1 MQLKNWP
8 KKRRW
13 VYFNSGFNSS
23 DAKLNLLHHQG
34 DSNLAVK
41 LEFEDNGVGGE
52 GTTGENS
59 VSKPKAPRVK
69 KEKKE
74 PG

>member
-1 MQLKNWP
+1 M
-8 KKRRW
+8 
-13 VYFNSGFNSS
+13 NSGFNCN
-23 DAKLNLLHHQG
+23 DAKLNLFHHQG
-34 DSNLAVK
+34 DSNLSVK
-41 LEFEDNGVGGE
+41 LEFEDNGEGGE

-59 VSKPKAPRVK
+59 VSKPKTPRAK